1 MLGDV
6 NKRIVSQHEIDKK
19 LHLDSSVNIVII
31 NGFIYERMTDNIKH
45 WKRKNDTQ
53 LTLMHIA
60 RYQELYT
67 RDGYEVVVMFD
78 NYTIM
83 NKK

>member
-1 MLGDV
+1 MLGEI

-19 LHLDSSVNIVII
+19 LHLDSSVDVVII
-31 NGFIYERMTDNIKH
+31 NGFIYERIIDDIKH

-53 LTLMHIA
+53 LKLLDIA
-60 RYQELYT
+60 MYQELYT

-78 NYTIM
+78 NVNLM
-83 NKK
+83 NK

>member
-1 MLGDV
+1 MLGDIS
-6 NKRIVSQHEIDKK
+6 NRIVSQHEIDKK
-19 LHLDSSVNIVII
+19 LHLDSSVDIVII
-31 NGFIYERMTDNIKH
+31 NGFIYERMSDDINH

-60 RYQELYT
+60 RYQELYI

-78 NYTIM
+78 NFTIM
-83 NKK
+83 NK

>member
-1 MLGDV
+1 MLGEM
-6 NKRIVSQHEIDKK
+6 NKRIVSQYEIDKK
-19 LHLDSSVNIVII
+19 LHLDSSVDIVII

-78 NYTIM
+78 NFTVM